1 MNVKTFH
8 CLLIIERDTF
18 IIGLGMMNFFGKNNN
33 ELLNIFNILK
43 KDI

>member
-18 IIGLGMMNFFGKNNN
+18 IIGLGMMNFFAKNNN